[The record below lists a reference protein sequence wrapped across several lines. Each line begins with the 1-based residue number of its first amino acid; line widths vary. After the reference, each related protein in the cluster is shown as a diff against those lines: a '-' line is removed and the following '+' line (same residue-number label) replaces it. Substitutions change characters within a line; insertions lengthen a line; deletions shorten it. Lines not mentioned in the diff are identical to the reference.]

1 MSTKGIYI
9 YGIVPS
15 FYSTDMFRSLE
26 NTGVYPITFQNI
38 SAIVSESNSSQLD
51 SLDRESLGRL
61 LVHHQQTIETLQSK
75 EFAMFIPMRLGT
87 IVKTKEDVIRILQN
101 GHDLIV
107 DILKKI
113 EYLTEIDLVVTWADF
128 SKTLKDITE
137 HPDIIET
144 KRQLLESGL
153 LPTQS
158 DQLKIGMMIK
168 EKIVN
173 RNHEVESSI
182 LSAFSTICQEIKM
195 HEVMNDQ
202 MITNSA
208 ILIKRSDNKEFE
220 NIIDQLDEEF
230 QGLLNFKLIG
240 PLPCYSFYTIEIKE
254 LNPENVEQA
263 KIEFELKDETMESDI
278 KKAYLEK
285 AKLFHPDTLHE
296 NGNEENFNRI
306 NKAYHTLLD
315 YSEAV
320 RKSSK
325 SGFISLQK
333 ERVIENLILVKIK

>member
-38 SAIVSESNSSQLD
+38 SAIVSESSSGQLD

-61 LVHHQQTIETLQSK
+61 LVHHQQTIEALQSK

-87 IVKTKEDVIRILQN
+87 IVKTKDDVVKILQN
-101 GHDLIV
+101 GHELIV
-107 DILKKI
+107 ETLKKI
-113 EYLTEIDLVVTWADF
+113 EYMTEIDLVVTWADF
-128 SKTLKDITE
+128 SKTLKDISE
-137 HPDIIET
+137 HQDILET
-144 KRQLLESGL
+144 KRQLMESDL
-153 LPTQS
+153 PPTQS
-158 DQLKIGMMIK
+158 DQLRIGMMIK
-168 EKIVN
+168 EKIVK
-173 RNHEVESSI
+173 RNQDVESTI
-182 LSAFSTICQEIKM
+182 ISAFSTVSQGIKM

-208 ILIKRSDNKEFE
+208 ILIKRSDNTQFE

-230 QGLLNFKLIG
+230 EGLLNFKLIG

-254 LNPENVEQA
+254 LNPENVELA
-263 KIEFELKDETMESDI
+263 KLELALKDETMESDI

-325 SGFISLQK
+325 SGFISLIK

>member
-61 LVHHQQTIETLQSK
+61 LVHHQQTIESLQSK

-107 DILKKI
+107 DTLKKI
-113 EYLTEIDLVVTWADF
+113 EYLTEIDLVVSWGDF
-128 SKTLKDITE
+128 SKVLKDITE

-144 KRQLLESGL
+144 KRQLMESGL
-153 LPTQS
+153 PSTQS

-168 EKIVN
+168 EKIVS
-173 RNHEVESSI
+173 RNQKVESSI

-195 HEVMNDQ
+195 NEVMNDQ

-220 NIIDQLDEEF
+220 TVIDKLDEEF

-263 KIEFELKDETMESDI
+263 KIEFSLKDETMESDI

-285 AKLFHPDTLHE
+285 AKLFHPDALHE

-320 RKSSK
+320 RKTSK
-325 SGFISLQK
+325 SGFISLLK
-333 ERVIENLILVKIK
+333 ERIIENLILVKIK